1 MIQVSSSY
9 AFHGKA
15 SEDLKDRRKR
25 VKQGS
30 RAAHILTEEKK
41 KKKKKVGVLTAA
53 QSLFFFPSCLQR
65 EEKQR
70 SRSMLANTTG
80 RHIRPENCVFTMK
93 RKKSYRISTKIGEKG
108 GKKNAKPVI
117 WSNLYIEDRKKQQ

>member
-41 KKKKKVGVLTAA
+41 KKEEKGWSIDCSTVAV
-53 QSLFFFPSCLQR
+53 FFPLLSPKR
-65 EEKQR
+65 GKTEEQIN
-70 SRSMLANTTG
+70 A
-80 RHIRPENCVFTMK
+80 
-93 RKKSYRISTKIGEKG
+93 
-108 GKKNAKPVI
+108 GKHH
-117 WSNLYIEDRKKQQ
+117 R

>member
-1 MIQVSSSY
+1 MSNFKKKKKREPMIQVSSSY

-41 KKKKKVGVLTAA
+41 K
-53 QSLFFFPSCLQR
+53 R
-65 EEKQR
+65 R
-70 SRSMLANTTG
+70 
-80 RHIRPENCVFTMK
+80 K
-93 RKKSYRISTKIGEKG
+93 RLEY
-108 GKKNAKPVI
+108 
-117 WSNLYIEDRKKQQ
+117 